1 MNRIHISWKKAIVLC
16 LVFCLFGCDFTEFK
30 NGEWLSSTERK
41 EDLYIRVMPNSMDFG
56 PDDGVNKQL
65 SIESNTSWYISV
77 KHDWCHV
84 SLLSGTGSQEL
95 TVSCDK
101 NSTNSNRYDTIS
113 VISNLGT
120 EKIPVFQSSA
130 PYYILIVDNR
140 PVFNSSGETKTIFV
154 QSNVEWRFKR
164 HPVNSSGI
172 TKIGRNDNELSI
184 NVGNNPYAIERMDT
198 IVVEGIEY
206 TNLSDTIYVT
216 QKPQPPYLKVNDL
229 ESSISLN
236 FEKEKSSQTISIG
249 SNAEWKVEVN
259 DATWCDIIA
268 PETKTGSRDGYVTVK
283 VTENPIMGE
292 ARNATITI
300 STTSGS
306 PTITRTISV
315 HQNKGDDPILRLVDE
330 ISTLHFDAIGGTLT
344 FSIESNISWKIT
356 GTPSWCTITSTES
369 SNNQTVTISAEKN
382 TTSDIRS
389 ASLIISSNPASS
401 KVSSISITLQQGTL
415 DIPGGDDNPNPHY
428 SRKR

>member
-1 MNRIHISWKKAIVLC
+1 MNRIHIKVEITYVIFLAFC
-16 LVFCLFGCDFTEFK
+16 LVGCDFKEI
-30 NGEWLSSTERK
+30 NEGEWLSSSERK
-41 EDLYIRVMPNSMDFG
+41 EELYIHVMPNSMDFG
-56 PDDGVNKQL
+56 PDDGTNKQL

-84 SLLSGTGSQEL
+84 SLLSGTGNQDL

-120 EKIPVFQSSA
+120 KEIPVFQSSA
-130 PYYILIVDNR
+130 PYYILIVDNH
-140 PVFNSSGETKTIFV
+140 PVFSSSGETQTIFV

-164 HPVNSSGI
+164 HPLNSSGI
-172 TKIGRNDNELSI
+172 TTIRKNDNELSLK
-184 NVGNNPYAIERMDT
+184 VGNNPYAIERTDT

-206 TNLSDTIYVT
+206 TNLSDTIYIT
-216 QKPQPPYLKVNDL
+216 QKAQPPYLKVNDS

-236 FEKEKSSQTISIG
+236 FEKGESSQTISIG

-259 DATWCDIIA
+259 GATWCDIVA
-268 PETKTGSRDGYVTVK
+268 PETKTGTRDGHVTVR
-283 VTENPIMGE
+283 VVENPIMGE

-300 STTSGS
+300 STISGS

-330 ISTLHFDAIGGTLT
+330 ISTLHFDATGGTLT
-344 FSIESNISWKIT
+344 FSIESNISWRIT
-356 GTPSWCTITSTES
+356 GVPSWCSITPTES
-369 SNNQTVTISAEKN
+369 FSNQTVTISAEKN

-389 ASLIISSNPASS
+389 ASLKISSNPASS
-401 KVSSISITLQQGTL
+401 KISSISITLLQGTL